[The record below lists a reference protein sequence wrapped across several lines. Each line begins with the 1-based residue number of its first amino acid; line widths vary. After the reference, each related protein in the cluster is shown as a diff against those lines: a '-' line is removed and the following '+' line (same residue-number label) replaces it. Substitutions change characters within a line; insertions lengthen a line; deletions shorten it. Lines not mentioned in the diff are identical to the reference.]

1 MVKRLFDIFFAL
13 GWLVLFTPLMLV
25 VAGLVRLKLGSPV
38 LFIQERPGLRGRPF
52 RMVKFRTM
60 TDERRPRWA
69 APARRE
75 CVSPLSGKFLRAST
89 LDEFPEMW
97 NVLVGDMSVV
107 GPRPLLMRYLPRYDA
122 FQARRMEVKPG
133 VTGWAQVNGR
143 NALSWEQK
151 FAYDVWYV
159 DHRTLWL
166 DLKIVVL
173 TFFKVFARSASTRT
187 KRRRWRFRGNGQ
199 KLIRLTG
206 WPVGEKVTFPA
217 ILAEVL
223 PERLSPGRSLFHL
236 PFERCGMTRPGAG
249 AVKLTNTLVGGQY
262 MNLISV
268 PKGRRPSV
276 IPREKV
282 SPDRPPKV
290 IDRLQVKVCLG
301 GMMIDRHRGLRRVS
315 CVRPCFRA
323 LMIPSRFFR
332 IGRESV
338 MMTGSAKGIHA

>member
-60 TDERRPRWA
+60 TDERGPDGQLLPDELRLTA
-69 APARRE
+69 F
-75 CVSPLSGKFLRAST
+75 GKFLRAST

-173 TFFKVFARSASTRT
+173 TFFKVFARTGINAGEGKTMEE
-187 KRRRWRFRGNGQ
+187 FRGNT
-199 KLIRLTG
+199 K
-206 WPVGEKVTFPA
+206 
-217 ILAEVL
+217 
-223 PERLSPGRSLFHL
+223 
-236 PFERCGMTRPGAG
+236 
-249 AVKLTNTLVGGQY
+249 N
-262 MNLISV
+262 
-268 PKGRRPSV
+268 
-276 IPREKV
+276 
-282 SPDRPPKV
+282 
-290 IDRLQVKVCLG
+290 
-301 GMMIDRHRGLRRVS
+301 
-315 CVRPCFRA
+315 
-323 LMIPSRFFR
+323 
-332 IGRESV
+332 
-338 MMTGSAKGIHA
+338 

>member
-60 TDERRPRWA
+60 TDERGPDGQLLTDEVRLTA
-69 APARRE
+69 F
-75 CVSPLSGKFLRAST
+75 GKFLRAST

-166 DLKIVVL
+166 DLKIVVH
-173 TFFKVFARSASTRT
+173 TFFKVFAR
-187 KRRRWRFRGNGQ
+187 
-199 KLIRLTG
+199 TG
-206 WPVGEKVTFPA
+206 INSDKAATMEEFW
-217 ILAEVL
+217 
-223 PERLSPGRSLFHL
+223 
-236 PFERCGMTRPGAG
+236 
-249 AVKLTNTLVGGQY
+249 GGK
-262 MNLISV
+262 N
-268 PKGRRPSV
+268 
-276 IPREKV
+276 
-282 SPDRPPKV
+282 
-290 IDRLQVKVCLG
+290 
-301 GMMIDRHRGLRRVS
+301 
-315 CVRPCFRA
+315 
-323 LMIPSRFFR
+323 
-332 IGRESV
+332 
-338 MMTGSAKGIHA
+338 